1 MRPLR
6 FLSKSAIVLGTVSVA
21 VALGA
26 GCNTQTEPGG
36 AVVDASQTALPPR
49 VCKTPAPAALPS
61 SSAPWFTDAT
71 ADVGLAAKA
80 DFEPLGSTVVAADL
94 DGDGWV
100 DLLAQHGFSS
110 RGTPKEG
117 TLAGKRTRFVL
128 LNRPDPAN
136 AGSSRIYVDATLE
149 SGILATRDGKAD
161 HGYGLVNTGDLD
173 GNGTIDVITCSPEP
187 PPDKEPCMA
196 YLNDGKAHFTLASP
210 SALDKK
216 MFWVPGAALLDF
228 DRDGVLDFW
237 PATIAHWPYDPTL
250 EDQGPTLFRG
260 NGDGTFD
267 NASRAAGLP
276 MTDGIISDGTEWR
289 HVFGVTACD
298 IDGDGDDDMIFASYG
313 RQENQVWRNDGGK
326 FVNVARELGIDYDDR
341 ADFSDDQS
349 YRCWCKDNATKCP
362 STVPAPDPASFC
374 GAFNGKYGRG
384 WAPGITDKPFAL
396 GGNNFSFACGDI
408 DDDGDMDLVSATIV
422 HGDVGSSA
430 DPSEIILN
438 PGGGGKFVRP
448 GNEKTGI
455 HRKESGIYWNHGD
468 NMAVLV
474 DVDLD
479 GRKDLFMT
487 TTGAYGAQDRA
498 HLWHQKTDGTFEEI
512 GITSGL
518 VPASLKPNLQGPAF
532 VDIDG
537 DGDLDVVLGDTGNGN
552 LRVYR
557 NEIGQAQNF
566 VRVRLVG
573 KGAGASNT
581 SAIGAVVK
589 VTAGGRTQTQYVSG
603 GYGHGNVQA
612 DLVLTFGLGAACDV
626 DSIEVRWP
634 DATGTKTKVDRVLAN
649 YTVEIREGEADAR
662 YPNAEREKT
671 RATSPR

>member
-1 MRPLR
+1 MRPLPSH
-6 FLSKSAIVLGTVSVA
+6 LPTATIVLL
-21 VALGA
+21 ALALTPALSA
-26 GCNTQTEPGG
+26 GCNSTTEP
-36 AVVDASQTALPPR
+36 ASVVAPASETPLPPR
-49 VCKTPAPAALPS
+49 VCKAPATPS
-61 SSAPWFTDAT
+61 PSGPTQPWFTDAT
-71 ADVGLAAKA
+71 ADVGLAATGS
-80 DFEPLGSTVVAADL
+80 FEPLGNSVVAADL

-136 AGSSRIYVDATLE
+136 PAHRIYVDATVE
-149 SGILATRDGKAD
+149 SGILATRDGAGD
-161 HGYGLVNTGDLD
+161 HGYGLVNAGDID

-187 PPDKEPCMA
+187 PPDKDPCVA
-196 YLNDGKAHFTLASP
+196 YLNDGKAHFTLAEP
-210 SALDKK
+210 SSLDKK
-216 MFWVPGAALLDF
+216 AFWVPSAALLDY

-250 EDQGPTLFRG
+250 EDKAPTLFRG
-260 NGDGTFD
+260 NGDGTFS
-267 NASRAAGLP
+267 NVSKAVGLP
-276 MTDGIISDGTEWR
+276 TVDGLQADGTAWR

-326 FVNVARELGIDYDDR
+326 FTNVAHELGLDYDHR

-349 YRCWCKDNATKCP
+349 YRCFCQANPADTKSCP
-362 STVPAPDPASFC
+362 AGVPAPDPPTFC
-374 GAFNGKYGRG
+374 GAFSGKYGRG
-384 WAPGITDKPFAL
+384 WQPGITDKPFAL
-396 GGNNFSFACGDI
+396 GGNYFSITCGDVN
-408 DDDGDMDLVSATIV
+408 DDGHLDLVSSTIV
-422 HGDVGSSA
+422 HGDVGSTA

-438 PGGGGKFVRP
+438 PGTAGKFTRP
-448 GNEKTGI
+448 GNEATGLF
-455 HRKESGIYWNHGD
+455 RAEKPGIYWNHGD

-474 DVDLD
+474 DIDND
-479 GRKDLFMT
+479 GRKDIFMT
-487 TTGAYGAQDRA
+487 TTGAYGPEDRA
-498 HLWHQKTDGTFEEI
+498 HLWHQKTDGTYEEI
-512 GITSGL
+512 GITSGI

-537 DGDLDVVLGDTGNGN
+537 DGDLDLVVGDTANGN

-566 VRVRLVG
+566 ARVRLVG

-581 SAIGAVVK
+581 SAIGAMVR
-589 VTAGGRTQTQYVSG
+589 VTAGGRTQTQYVNG

-612 DLVLTFGLGAACDV
+612 DLVLTFGLGSACDV
-626 DSIEVRWP
+626 ESIEVRWP
-634 DATGTKTKVDRVLAN
+634 DAAATKTKVEHVLAN
-649 YTVEIREGEADAR
+649 YTVELREGEPEAR
-662 YPNAEREKT
+662 YPYAEREKA
-671 RATSPR
+671 R